1 MPYRVLK
8 LATRYSLLGL
18 LIASAVLAVALR
30 AAESSSPAA
39 GVSESFTQI
48 AERFGLWAAMCVVL
62 VCFSVWALYQNT
74 MFVHR
79 TLVRLVE
86 ANQRCIDRN
95 TDALREAPCGY
106 VAAQKQ
112 DRDGGGQATGG

>member
-8 LATRYSLLGL
+8 IATRYSLLGML
-18 LIASAVLAVALR
+18 LLSALLAVGLR
-30 AAESSSPAA
+30 AAESSSVTVKTA
-39 GVSESFTQI
+39 ETFTQI

-95 TDALREAPCGY
+95 TDALREAPCGFS
-106 VAAQKQ
+106 AAQKQ
-112 DRDGGGQATGG
+112 DRDGDK